1 MRWYSEVHGKGSKWA
16 KERHVFLSSSIH
28 WDTYQIQKETVRTF
42 NVQCDHAEKHQ
53 DEKVAEIFKLTYDS
67 GNLKMSLAFLSM
79 GMGVH
84 QAPGFYLVSQA
95 YL

>member
-1 MRWYSEVHGKGSKWA
+1 VGKGEARIFVIFNPLGHVSNS
-16 KERHVFLSSSIH
+16 ERDGEDF
-28 WDTYQIQKETVRTF
+28 QCTVRP
-42 NVQCDHAEKHQ
+42 CRKHQ

-67 GNLKMSLAFLSM
+67 GNLKMSLAFWSM